1 MSKTRMTDIVSVA
14 IGAFWLIAWSQ
25 SAGAGDALKVID
37 NPGGGQVVYGPVDQN
52 TPQAAM
58 ATVLHYV
65 HTHFDDPPVVGKV
78 FESRD
83 GQNFGAFFTV
93 TAKNQGNKKIAG
105 LVMVS
110 ILAEKASAVVTQT
123 AVTPAS
129 IKETGSKFSVTAEK
143 GKDGLIHF
151 TITYRLPEPQYL
163 VAHFE
168 LRDGET
174 VLTKTDTPA
183 SRARNR

>member
-1 MSKTRMTDIVSVA
+1 MFR
-14 IGAFWLIAWSQ
+14 LI
-25 SAGAGDALKVID
+25 
-37 NPGGGQVVYGPVDQN
+37 
-52 TPQAAM
+52 TCC
-58 ATVLHYV
+58 
-65 HTHFDDPPVVGKV
+65 F
-78 FESRD
+78 
-83 GQNFGAFFTV
+83 
-93 TAKNQGNKKIAG
+93 AG

-123 AVTPAS
+123 PVTPAS
-129 IKETGSKFSVTAEK
+129 VQEKDSKFSVTDQK

-174 VLTKTDTPA
+174 VLTKTDTP
-183 SRARNR
+183 RFAREKSATFYVAVSPRQLADARFELSQNWFSESGGQAVPLPGGTIFQIDLQAFGKNAPAARGD

>member
-1 MSKTRMTDIVSVA
+1 MATRENTVGVPMSKTRMTDIVSVA

-110 ILAEKASAVVTQT
+110 LARAAKPAAAVLYDE
-123 AVTPAS
+123 S
-129 IKETGSKFSVTAEK
+129 
-143 GKDGLIHF
+143 
-151 TITYRLPEPQYL
+151 
-163 VAHFE
+163 
-168 LRDGET
+168 
-174 VLTKTDTPA
+174 
-183 SRARNR
+183 